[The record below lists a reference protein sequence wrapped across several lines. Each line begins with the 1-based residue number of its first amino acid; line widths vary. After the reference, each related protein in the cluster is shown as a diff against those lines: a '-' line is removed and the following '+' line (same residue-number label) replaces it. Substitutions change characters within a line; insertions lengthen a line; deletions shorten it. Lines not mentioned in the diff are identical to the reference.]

1 MTTRRPRSRAEGLR
15 RVGAG
20 TDVVLVMTLEPS
32 PRIDHHFASLTDPR
46 RAQVTHP
53 LINIVTIALCATIAG
68 ADDFVAMADWARQHK
83 GWLGR
88 FLDLS
93 AGIPSHDRLN
103 MVFRRIDPAEFQR
116 CLLSWLADLHDASGG
131 RLLAVDGKTARRS
144 FDTATA
150 RSALHMVSVWAVS
163 QKLSIAQ
170 VAVDSKSN
178 EITAIPEVLK
188 LVELGGA
195 VVTIDAMGCQTDI
208 AATIVDGGGD
218 YILALKGNQPTLRDG
233 VVEHVLE
240 HMNDDFARVDV
251 SRHETK
257 EKGHGRLEHRTYYVL
272 DVPPDLPDVGR
283 WRGLKQIGVA
293 ISDTTRDGKPC
304 DDVRYY
310 ILSKRLTARRFGT
323 LVRSHWG
330 IENSL
335 HWQLDM
341 GFDED
346 RNRSRKDHAA
356 ANLAVLRR
364 IALSLLKNET
374 TSKVGVKNR
383 RLTAAWNTDYLH
395 KVLFR

>member
-1 MTTRRPRSRAEGLR
+1 
-15 RVGAG
+15 VG
-20 TDVVLVMTLEPS
+20 DRLFIFLVMSSESS

-46 RAQVTHP
+46 RAQVTYP

-83 GWLGR
+83 DWLGR

-93 AGIPSHDRLN
+93 NGIPSHDRLN
-103 MVFRRIDPAEFQR
+103 MVFRRLNPAEFER
-116 CLLSWLADLHDASGG
+116 CLLSWLGALHGTSGG
-131 RLLAVDGKTARRS
+131 RLLAIDGKTARQS

-195 VVTIDAMGCQTDI
+195 LVTIDAMGCQTEI
-208 AATIVDGGGD
+208 AEAIVDGGGD
-218 YILALKGNQPTLRDG
+218 YILAVKRNQPTLHDG
-233 VVEHVLE
+233 IVGHVLE
-240 HMNDDFARVDV
+240 HMGDDFARVGV

-257 EKGHGRLEHRTYYVL
+257 EKGHGRVEHRTYYVL
-272 DVPPDLPDVGR
+272 DAPADLPDTGR
-283 WRGLKQIGVA
+283 WKGLKQVGVA
-293 ISDTTRDGKPC
+293 ISETIRDGKPC

-310 ILSKRLTARRFGT
+310 ILSKPLTARRFGT
-323 LVRSHWG
+323 LVRGHWG

-341 GFDED
+341 SFDED
-346 RNRSRKDHAA
+346 RNRTRKDHAA

-374 TSKVGVKNR
+374 SSKVGVKNR

-395 KVLFR
+395 KVLFG